1 MLIQPFWPW
10 GKKSVWVVMEGER
23 LICQPVRAGLRSL
36 YLILPSVMH
45 SFSYTCNLC
54 HWLSDL
60 PQKAVKTSSLTS
72 GNHNSQLYLFCFYL
86 RACRNCQFLQALLC
100 WENVLVMQI
109 ALIHGRVLQTL
120 SLALQGIL
128 FFNSLC
134 CVSSSLL
141 IWIAL
146 LIKIFEKSIRG
157 EQVSASG
164 YRYQEI
170 ADKRSLYGSMA
181 NCMVNYLV

>member
-1 MLIQPFWPW
+1 
-10 GKKSVWVVMEGER
+10 MEGER

-36 YLILPSVMH
+36 YPILPSVMH

-109 ALIHGRVLQTL
+109 ALIHGRVLQTESGPAGNSIFQL
-120 SLALQGIL
+120 SL
-128 FFNSLC
+128 LC
-134 CVSSSLL
+134 VQLSSDLDCF
-141 IWIAL
+141 I
-146 LIKIFEKSIRG
+146 
-157 EQVSASG
+157 
-164 YRYQEI
+164 
-170 ADKRSLYGSMA
+170 
-181 NCMVNYLV
+181 N